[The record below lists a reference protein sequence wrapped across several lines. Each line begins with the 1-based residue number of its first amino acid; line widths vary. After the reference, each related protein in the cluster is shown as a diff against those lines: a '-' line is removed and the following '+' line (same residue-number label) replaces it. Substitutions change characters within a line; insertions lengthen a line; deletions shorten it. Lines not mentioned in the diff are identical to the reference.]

1 MDDRLKN
8 NIDTNSPKN
17 TRDKLRKN
25 SKNNKYFLL
34 NDLLSSKTK
43 TTPTTTTTTTKTN
56 SPDPQTSS
64 PNVTCLTLLK
74 QIFHQSSSSNVNT
87 NNETNILTY

>member
-43 TTPTTTTTTTKTN
+43 TTPTTTTTTKTN